1 MKKLFTIIFLL
12 CIAKAMAVS
21 DKWQLEVSENNRFL
35 QTADGKP
42 FFWLG
47 DTGWLLP
54 ERLTREEADGY
65 LQRAADAGFNV
76 VQVQVINGV
85 PAINAYGQMSNISKQ
100 NPWDFSGINREGVYG
115 YWDHMDY
122 IVKAAERRG
131 IYIGMVCIWGGL
143 VKGGLIDRDGA
154 RSYGRFLAERYKD
167 APNIIWFMGGD
178 IQGDIKPEVWNAL
191 AESIKEI
198 DKKHLMTYHPR
209 GRYTSARWWAKAE
222 WMDFHTYQS
231 GHRAYGQRMGNKDYP
246 IPDNTEED
254 CWMYVDSTWAYKPLK
269 PVIDAEPSYEDIP
282 IGLHFPKGPRWQ
294 AADVRRYAYWDVF
307 AGACGHTYGHNAIM
321 QMAKPGYSIAYSET
335 SVPYYEAQQRG
346 AYLQM
351 RYLKAL
357 MLTFPFFCRVP
368 DQEVIAVS
376 NGTRYDRLI
385 ATRGDDY
392 LLVYNYTGRKMT
404 VNLSKISGEAKD
416 VWWMDAASGALT
428 YMGRYTDKV
437 ATLSPARNKASKKD
451 STQESIQN
459 TDGILIATDSSKDYI
474 RKEQKNII
482 PAIGKDDKGK
492 QLTE

>member
-1 MKKLFTIIFLL
+1 MKKILILFFLA
-12 CIAKAMAVS
+12 CSVAGMAFPKNWQLQVS
-21 DKWQLEVSENNRFL
+21 DNKRFL

-42 FFWLG
+42 FFWMG

-65 LQRAADAGFNV
+65 LMRAADAGFNV

-85 PAINAYGQMSNISKQ
+85 PAINAYGQMSNVSKA
-100 NPWDFSGINREGVYG
+100 NPWDFSSVNREGVYG

-122 IVKAAERRG
+122 IIKAAEQSG

-143 VKGGLIDRDGA
+143 VKSGLLDVEGA

-167 APNIIWFMGGD
+167 SPNIIWFMGGD

-191 AESIKEI
+191 ARSINEI
-198 DKKHLMTYHPR
+198 DHSHLMTFHPR
-209 GRYTSARWWAKAE
+209 GRYTSARWWAEAE

-246 IPDNTEED
+246 IPDDTEED
-254 CWMYVDSTWAYKPLK
+254 CWMYVDSTWAYSPVK
-269 PVIDAEPSYEDIP
+269 PVLDAEPSYEDIP

-321 QMAKPGYSIAYSET
+321 QMAKPGYCIAYSDT
-335 SVPYYEAQQRG
+335 SVPYYEAQRGG
-346 AYLQM
+346 AYQQM
-351 RYLKAL
+351 KYLKAL
-357 MLTFPFFCRVP
+357 MLAFPYFSRVP
-368 DQEVIAVS
+368 DQQAVAVG
-376 NGTRYDRLI
+376 NGVKYERLM

-404 VNLSKISGEAKD
+404 VDLSRISGEAKD
-416 VWWMDAASGALT
+416 VWWMDAASGELT

-437 ATLSPARNKASKKD
+437 VALRPALSKLSKKD
-451 STQESIQN
+451 AAHN
-459 TDGILIATDSSKDYI
+459 HDGVLIVTDSSKGYI
-474 RKEQKNII
+474 KKEQKNII
-482 PAIGKDDKGK
+482 DANGNDGNGKAM
-492 QLTE
+492 TE

>member
-1 MKKLFTIIFLL
+1 MKKLFTVILTF
-12 CIAKAMAVS
+12 CFVNAMALPGNWKLQVS
-21 DKWQLEVSENNRFL
+21 DNSRFL

-65 LQRAADAGFNV
+65 LLRAADAGFNV

-85 PAINAYGQMSNISKQ
+85 PALNAYGQMSNISKE
-100 NPWDFSGINREGVYG
+100 NPWDFSAINREGVYG

-143 VKGGLIDRDGA
+143 VKSGLMDTDGA

-178 IQGDIKPEVWNAL
+178 IQGDIKPEVWSTL
-191 AESIKEI
+191 ATTIKEI
-198 DKKHLMTYHPR
+198 DKDHLMTYHPR
-209 GRYTSARWWAKAE
+209 GRYTSARWWAEAE
-222 WMDFHTYQS
+222 WMDFHTFQS

-254 CWMYVDSTWAYKPLK
+254 CWMYVDSTWAYKPVK
-269 PVIDAEPSYEDIP
+269 PVLDAEPSYEEIP

-294 AADVRRYAYWDVF
+294 PADVRRYAYWDVF

-335 SVPYYEAQQRG
+335 AVPYYEAQQG
-346 AYLQM
+346 GGYQQM
-351 RYLKAL
+351 KYLKAL
-357 MLTFPFFCRVP
+357 MLSFPFFSRVP
-368 DQEVIAVS
+368 DQQVIAAG
-376 NGTRYDRLI
+376 NGVRYDRLI
-385 ATRGDDY
+385 ATRGEDY
-392 LLVYNYTGRKMT
+392 LLVYNHTGRKMT
-404 VNLSKISGEAKD
+404 VDLTRISGEAKD
-416 VWWMDAASGALT
+416 IWWMDAATGSLT
-428 YMGRYTDKV
+428 YMGRYSDKV
-437 ATLSPARNKASKKD
+437 TTIAPVRSKSSKVNGRQ
-451 STQESIQN
+451 TA
-459 TDGILIATDSSKDYI
+459 DGVLIAIDSDRDYI
-474 RKEQKNII
+474 QKGQKNII
-482 PAIGKDDKGK
+482 VAIGKDDKGK
-492 QLTE
+492 QMTE